1 MGTVTKAL
9 ELLNIMANSPA
20 PLGLTALASK
30 AQYDKATTRRMLIE
44 LLANGFVEQDTE
56 SRSYGLGPALQ
67 SLGKLRESRFPLVK
81 TVQPFV
87 KALAKKTEEMVHA
100 TEYGNGFLY
109 SISVEE
115 STKANR
121 ISLELG
127 QKLPLHA
134 TASGIAFLAASTD
147 SFIETVLK
155 KPLATFTPQTTIDKK
170 SLIKSI
176 IETSARGYSI
186 SNQTFDEGVHSV
198 AAAYYSASGKP
209 LGTIAIA
216 MPTLRATP
224 KMISANG
231 KLVSRAVTEI
241 SASLGFNK
249 SHLRSAS

>member
-9 ELLNIMANSPA
+9 ELLNIVANSHA
-20 PLGLTALASK
+20 PLGLTALANK
-30 AQYDKATTRRMLIE
+30 AQYDKATTRRMLLE
-44 LLANGFVEQDTE
+44 LLANGFVEQDSE
-56 SRSYGLGPALQ
+56 SRNYGLGPALQ

-87 KALAKKTEEMVHA
+87 RALAKQTEEMVHA

-147 SFIETVLK
+147 SFIDAVLK
-155 KPLATFTPQTTIDKK
+155 KPLASFTPLTTTDKK
-170 SLIKSI
+170 SLMKSI
-176 IETSARGYSI
+176 VETSARGYSI

-198 AAAYYSASGKP
+198 AAAYFSARGKP

-224 KMISANG
+224 KMIAANG
-231 KLVSRAVTEI
+231 KLVSRAVTDI

-249 SHLRSAS
+249 LHLRNAS

>member
-1 MGTVTKAL
+1 MGTVSKAL

-20 PLGLTALASK
+20 PWGLTALASK
-30 AQYDKATTRRMLIE
+30 AQYDKTTTRRMLLE
-44 LLANGFVEQDTE
+44 LLTNGFVEQDTE
-56 SRSYGLGPALQ
+56 SRSYSLGPALQ

-87 KALAKKTEEMVHA
+87 RALAKKTEEMVHA

-134 TASGIAFLAASTD
+134 TASGIAFLAASTEA
-147 SFIETVLK
+147 FIEAVLK
-155 KPLATFTPQTTIDKK
+155 KPLASFTFQTSTDKK
-170 SLIKSI
+170 NLMKSI
-176 IETSARGYSI
+176 AETSARGYSI

-198 AAAYYSASGKP
+198 AAAYFSARGKP

-216 MPTLRATP
+216 MPTFRATP
-224 KMISANG
+224 KIIAANG
-231 KLVSRAVTEI
+231 KLVSRAAIEI
-241 SASLGFNK
+241 SSSLGFKK
-249 SHLRSAS
+249 SHLRSVS